1 MLLVMRFCNSTEWN
15 TARTAKNSL
24 LKSTNQ
30 ITTTFKYSFCWF
42 ALFSFQRLLHFLNLN
57 SISIH
62 KQEHGGKNEIKMLW
76 YKIWGN
82 EEIRSANTLLVLGKV
97 KFFGKFMAINIF
109 VALSFRWFSTVQ
121 TTNSP
126 ILTNFEQRAN
136 EWQPIFVRSTWSF
149 RMI

>member
-30 ITTTFKYSFCWF
+30 ITFKYSFCWF